1 VRDLGDGVRDV
12 ADPPSVVAAPIA
24 ASRARCRVDE
34 GEVFVARRPDD
45 ERDGRV
51 GDPAVDGDGEVQRHE
66 VAVAQRVVVRQT
78 VQDGVVDRRADH
90 LSERARAERRVVVDV
105 ARLGAGP
112 PDQVVRTAIDG
123 QQIGADLRLVPQ
135 RRQSLCD
142 ESPRGTHRLD
152 LGGSAQLDHR
162 DPFVRIHSV

>member
-1 VRDLGDGVRDV
+1 LTDV
-12 ADPPSVVAAPIA
+12 QITFPNG
-24 ASRARCRVDE
+24 SRR
-34 GEVFVARRPDD
+34 
-45 ERDGRV
+45 
-51 GDPAVDGDGEVQRHE
+51 
-66 VAVAQRVVVRQT
+66 T
-78 VQDGVVDRRADH
+78 
-90 LSERARAERRVVVDV
+90 RVVVDV
-105 ARLGAGP
+105 ARFSACP

-152 LGGSAQLDHR
+152 LGGSAQFDHR